1 MTHVS
6 ILALTKRYT
15 QRAAP
20 VLHQFSLEVAHGE
33 MVALLG
39 PSGSGKS
46 TLLKLIAGI
55 ERPDAGDVRFDGA
68 SILALPPSQ
77 RGAVF
82 MFQKSYLFPFL
93 NVAEN
98 IAFGLKVKGIP
109 QAERQRAVGE
119 MLELIGLPGIEKR
132 QPAQLSGGEQQRVAL
147 ARALVVRPK
156 LLLLDEPLSSL
167 DTEVRLNLQE
177 AIRAIQRALN
187 ITTLLVTHDLGEAM
201 ALSDRMAVLLQGRVA
216 ALDQPQRLFHRPPCV
231 ASARFVGVTL
241 FLTGRTAEGWLESEL
256 GRVRIQDTARVGP
269 GVFAIRPEHIRLSA
283 VPGENALPGVVH
295 SCLYRGEYMEYQ
307 FTVGGLSARA
317 RQPLSTGHFAPGER
331 VLVHLPAEHLFDVA
345 G

>member
-6 ILALTKRYT
+6 ILALTKRYA

-20 VLHQFSLEVAHGE
+20 VLQNFSLEVAQGE

-46 TLLKLIAGI
+46 TLLKLISGI
-55 ERPDAGDVRFDGA
+55 ERPDAGEVRFDGA

-98 IAFGLKVKGIP
+98 IAFGLTVKGTP
-109 QAERQRAVGE
+109 QAEKHRAVSE
-119 MLELIGLPGIEKR
+119 MLDLIGLPGIEKR
-132 QPAQLSGGEQQRVAL
+132 KPSQLSGGEQQRVAL

-177 AIRAIQRALN
+177 AIRTIQRALN

-201 ALSDRMAVLLQGRVA
+201 ALSDRMALLLHGRVA
-216 ALDQPQRLFHRPPCV
+216 ALDQPQQLFHRPPCV

-241 FLTGRTAEGWLESEL
+241 FLTGLTAQGWLESGL
-256 GRVRIQDTARVGP
+256 GRLRIQDATRVGP
-269 GVFAIRPEHIRLSA
+269 AVFAIRPEHIRLSTT
-283 VPGENALPGVVH
+283 PGENALPGVVH

-307 FTVGGLSARA
+307 LALGGLAVRA
-317 RQPLSTGHFAPGER
+317 RQPLSAGHFAPGER
-331 VLVHLPAEHLFDVA
+331 VLVHLPVEHLFEVA